1 MICKTYEIDELQDY
15 KFVVILSEYQ
25 GKLLLSRHKG
35 RSAWET
41 QGGHIES
48 GETPLEAA
56 RRELYEESGAV
67 KYDITLLCAYRAE
80 DEVTHQGA
88 NGVVFT
94 AVIHELSAMPESE
107 MAEVGEFAR
116 LPENLTYPQITPVL
130 FARAVRETPL
140 FLSLRE
146 QEEKKKRLLYG
157 TGNPAKL
164 SAMRRR
170 LSELNVEIIG
180 LKELNAEIPAVPEDG
195 ATPLENAEKKA
206 RSYYRAFRM
215 PVFSCD
221 SGLYIEGI
229 PEELQP
235 GVHVR
240 TIDGKYLS
248 DEEMLS
254 YYSELVRQ
262 YGTTAWTKDGR
273 VALKARYRNAICL
286 VLDEDHIYPAMEES
300 MASKEFLI
308 ASVPHVT
315 RKKGFPLDSLSIDIK
330 TEKYYYDL
338 AEDELDQVAV
348 EDGFL
353 DFFKKYIRG

>member
-1 MICKTYEIDELQDY
+1 MICKTFEIDELEDY

-25 GKLLLSRHKG
+25 GNLLLSRHKE
-35 RSAWET
+35 RSDWET
-41 QGGHIES
+41 QGGHIER

-67 KYDITLLCAYRAE
+67 SYDIAPLCAYRAE

-107 MAEVGEFAR
+107 MAEVREFTQ
-116 LPENLTYPQITPVL
+116 LPKNLTYPQITPVL
-130 FARAVRETPL
+130 FERAARETAL
-140 FLSLRE
+140 FPALGER
-146 QEEKKKRLLYG
+146 EEKRKKLLYG

-170 LSELNVEIIG
+170 LSGQNLEIVG
-180 LKELNAEIPAVPEDG
+180 LKELNAEIPAVFEDG

-206 RSYYRAFRM
+206 RSYYRAFHM

-229 PEELQP
+229 PKELQP

-240 TIDGKYLS
+240 TIDGKSLS
-248 DEEMLS
+248 DEEMTA
-254 YYSELVRQ
+254 YYAELVKQ
-262 YGTTAWTKDGR
+262 YGTTAWTKDGS
-273 VALKARYRNAICL
+273 VTLKARYRNAICL
-286 VLDEDHIYPAMEES
+286 VLDEEHVYMAMEES

-308 ASVPHVT
+308 ASVPHVM
-315 RKKGFPLDSLSIDIK
+315 RKKGFPLDCLSIDIG
-330 TEKYYYDL
+330 TGKYYYDL

-353 DFFKKYIRG
+353 DFFKKYMRG